1 MTSPGDWL
9 AAFPIQPATEA
20 VEALLQAWSELSKRP
35 RPEFNR
41 KTKEPALTKRLKI
54 YVENHTA
61 RQHGVLGMW
70 AAEDI
75 IGEINPVTGVLV
87 EERRT
92 DIVYGWNDEVREL
105 KLVFEFKR
113 LGKQKHHRDHYLR
126 EKGLMRFVTGIYSR
140 HQAVAAMVGI
150 LLGPEADIVP
160 AIRKALA
167 DQEIAKE
174 LKLRLTAAGTPF
186 IQPSS
191 LFTSA
196 EFDTEHERDPAL
208 APSQGHIRVAHF
220 FLSFGY

>member
-1 MTSPGDWL
+1 MTAPVDWL

-20 VEALLQAWSELSKRP
+20 VEALLQAWSELSERR

-75 IGEINPVTGVLV
+75 IGEIDPVTGVLV

-105 KLVFEFKR
+105 KLVFEFKG
-113 LGKQKHHRDHYLR
+113 LGK
-126 EKGLMRFVTGIYSR
+126 
-140 HQAVAAMVGI
+140 
-150 LLGPEADIVP
+150 
-160 AIRKALA
+160 
-167 DQEIAKE
+167 
-174 LKLRLTAAGTPF
+174 
-186 IQPSS
+186 
-191 LFTSA
+191 
-196 EFDTEHERDPAL
+196 
-208 APSQGHIRVAHF
+208 
-220 FLSFGY
+220 

>member
-1 MTSPGDWL
+1 MWMSEGRTDP
-9 AAFPIQPATEA
+9 PAT
-20 VEALLQAWSELSKRP
+20 LQRS
-35 RPEFNR
+35 
-41 KTKEPALTKRLKI
+41 
-54 YVENHTA
+54 
-61 RQHGVLGMW
+61 
-70 AAEDI
+70 AAEPLSGHDGRPGPI
-75 IGEINPVTGVLV
+75 FN
-87 EERRT
+87 
-92 DIVYGWNDEVREL
+92 N
-105 KLVFEFKR
+105 KLVFKFKR
-113 LGKQKHHRDHYLR
+113 LGKQKRHRDHYLR
-126 EKGLMRFVTGIYSR
+126 EKGLVRFVTGIYSR